1 MSCLTANIERKGG
14 ILASAVRVGGIDVVL
29 SRYGGIEAYATRV
42 GGVGV
47 SFENKG
53 GVKVNMGLVCGANL
67 GDLEVLWVQDGP
79 LVTID
84 NGYLI
89 TE

>member
-1 MSCLTANIERKGG
+1 MSCLTVNIERKGG
-14 ILASAVRVGGIDVVL
+14 ILASADRVGVIDAVF

-53 GVKVNMGLVCGANL
+53 GVKVNMGIVCGANL
-67 GDLEVLWVQDGP
+67 GDFEVLWVQDGP
-79 LVTID
+79 LLTIE

-89 TE
+89 TK